1 MVGGARDDYVGEG
14 GFPVDGGH
22 PIGGGPVDC
31 NVKVIY
37 PVVGLCF
44 CSEFYVGVD
53 HVEVITYA
61 IDVCVVGVVNYQ
73 NVVNVAKVSCN
84 LVLV

>member
-1 MVGGARDDYVGEG
+1 MAGGVRDDCVREG
-14 GFPVDGGH
+14 GFPVYEGH

-44 CSEFYVGVD
+44 CSEFHVGVD
-53 HVEVITYA
+53 RHTDINSIYTSPTT
-61 IDVCVVGVVNYQ
+61 G
-73 NVVNVAKVSCN
+73 
-84 LVLV
+84 